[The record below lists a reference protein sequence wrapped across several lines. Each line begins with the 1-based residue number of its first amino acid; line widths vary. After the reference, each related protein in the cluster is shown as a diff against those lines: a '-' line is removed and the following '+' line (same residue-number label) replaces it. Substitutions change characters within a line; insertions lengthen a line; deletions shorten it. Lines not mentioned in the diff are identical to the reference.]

1 MPPTSQSLWASA
13 SSSPP
18 LGVGTDIAQPSY
30 KDGLTQD
37 SEQGFLQNARLVEQ
51 PFGQNSYAQRP
62 PHFSPIP
69 LPQVTPSAHLFLSL
83 GSEVQQPIWPVVH
96 PGCHPPLPFLP
107 VSATTRPEAAK
118 PTGRLDKATTEA
130 FLT

>member
-37 SEQGFLQNARLVEQ
+37 SGQGFLVEQ
-51 PFGQNSYAQRP
+51 PFGQNSYAQGP
-62 PHFSPIP
+62 PNFTPIP

-83 GSEVQQPIWPVVH
+83 GSEVQQPIRPVVH
-96 PGCHPPLPFLP
+96 PDGHHPLPFFP
-107 VSATTRPEAAK
+107 VSAKTRPKAPK